1 MQALLFLMALLL
13 PSGAG
18 AEEIIGGVESE
29 PHSRPY
35 MAYVNTFRRKGY
47 VAICGGF
54 LITPQFVMTAAHCRG
69 RRMTVTLGAH
79 NVRKRECTQQKIKVE
94 KYILPPNYNVS
105 SKFNDIVLLKLKK
118 QANLTSAVDVV
129 PLPGPSDFAKPGT
142 MCWAAGWGRT
152 GVKKIISHTLRE
164 VELKIVGEKACKIFR
179 HYKDSLQICV
189 GSSTK
194 VASVYMGDSGGPL
207 LCAGVAHGIVS
218 SGRGN
223 AKPPAIFTR
232 ISPHVPWINRVIK
245 GK

>member
-18 AEEIIGGVESE
+18 AEEIIGGVECE

-35 MAYVNTFRRKGY
+35 MAYVNTFSKKGY

-105 SKFNDIVLLKLKK
+105 SKSNDIVLLK
-118 QANLTSAVDVV
+118 
-129 PLPGPSDFAKPGT
+129 
-142 MCWAAGWGRT
+142 
-152 GVKKIISHTLRE
+152 
-164 VELKIVGEKACKIFR
+164 
-179 HYKDSLQICV
+179 
-189 GSSTK
+189 
-194 VASVYMGDSGGPL
+194 GDSGGPL
-207 LCAGVAHGIVS
+207 VCAGVAHGIVS
-218 SGRGN
+218 YGRGD
-223 AKPPAIFTR
+223 AKPPAVFTR
-232 ISPHVPWINRVIK
+232 ISPHVSWINRVIK

>member
-1 MQALLFLMALLL
+1 MMSWSL
-13 PSGAG
+13 
-18 AEEIIGGVESE
+18 EEKLYFG
-29 PHSRPY
+29 
-35 MAYVNTFRRKGY
+35 
-47 VAICGGF
+47 
-54 LITPQFVMTAAHCRG
+54 
-69 RRMTVTLGAH
+69 RMTVTLGAH

-129 PLPGPSDFAKPGT
+129 PLPAPSDFAKPGT

-152 GVKKIISHTLRE
+152 GLKKSISRTLRE
-164 VELKIVGEKACKIFR
+164 VELRIMGKKACKIFK

-232 ISPHVPWINRVIK
+232 ISPHVPWINRVIE